1 MDRLLALLSGLRYKQ
16 IQCNFEAHLLHGSNL
31 LGAVWCHWFK
41 LHFRLPNRYVVLP
54 FILRWRRLI
63 LPPFP
68 LRTILSPPPKKK
80 EKCDYL
86 RSDYLLYG
94 NVRPRGCLKKEVV
107 IMLKNLTFLFFCFF
121 VLFWLVF
128 LLGGGGSH
136 VSQGKRRKDTSLPTE
151 YKRGNTENWQPMR
164 RDH

>member
-1 MDRLLALLSGLRYKQ
+1 MVATFWVQFGVTGLSYILD
-16 IQCNFEAHLLHGSNL
+16 
-31 LGAVWCHWFK
+31 
-41 LHFRLPNRYVVLP
+41 NRIYS
-54 FILRWRRLI
+54 
-63 LPPFP
+63 PPFYTP
-68 LRTILSPPPKKK
+68 LATTYPPSVSPENHIIPPPPKKK

-128 LLGGGGSH
+128 LLGGGG
-136 VSQGKRRKDTSLPTE
+136 GRMFL
-151 YKRGNTENWQPMR
+151 RGNEGRIR
-164 RDH
+164 RYQLSIKGGIQRIDSQ